1 MRVEQEQKVTED
13 ARRYAEQ
20 DAAAQRYATEVLQV
34 NNFIYWPVKTTEYLI
49 LNLALSRKNMKQR
62 VLPLLKWRRGRLWQN
77 QCWRQLC
84 NTNVVKLKHNLHRG
98 ITRMRK

>member
-34 NNFIYWPVKTTEYLI
+34 NF
-49 LNLALSRKNMKQR
+49 
-62 VLPLLKWRRGRLWQN
+62 
-77 QCWRQLC
+77 
-84 NTNVVKLKHNLHRG
+84 
-98 ITRMRK
+98 